1 MFDFRGEW
9 EGVESNH
16 AVLSITKR
24 NKSNRMNVNT
34 VFPAIM
40 KINKRVKGGEQR
52 SILRNSG
59 GLSSGSVK

>member
-1 MFDFRGEW
+1 
-9 EGVESNH
+9 
-16 AVLSITKR
+16 
-24 NKSNRMNVNT
+24 VNT
-34 VFPAIM
+34 VFPGIM